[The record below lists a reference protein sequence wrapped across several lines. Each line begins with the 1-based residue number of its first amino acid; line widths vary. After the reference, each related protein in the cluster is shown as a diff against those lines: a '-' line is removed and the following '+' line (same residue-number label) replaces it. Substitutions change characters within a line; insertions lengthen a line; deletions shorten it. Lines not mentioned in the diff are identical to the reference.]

1 MANWCSVPAPIGTL
15 VPPRGQSRRKRLR
28 QCREF
33 ERVWIGEQAVVPLV
47 YNDRVT
53 CVVSR

>member
-1 MANWCSVPAPIGTL
+1 

-33 ERVWIGEQAVVPLV
+33 ERVWIGEPAIVPLV